1 MTDHDELNLFRL
13 IAEGNE
19 KAFSELF
26 HEYNSRLFTVVLKIT
41 KSKGDA
47 EEIIQN
53 VFLKLWLN
61 RHKLHEIENPGAWL
75 YKVSSNLAL
84 SFLRSKASLLRH
96 QKVMQFRHSNEPD
109 DIQLELEA
117 KEIKKLV
124 SLAIEDL
131 PAGRREIFKLSRND
145 GLNRMEIAR
154 KLGIAESTVK
164 NQLGSALKFIQ
175 QYINQRNGVSL
186 PVIILLFF

>member
-1 MTDHDELNLFRL
+1 MTEHEELKLFKL

-19 KAFSELF
+19 SAFSEVF
-26 HEYNSRLFTVVLKIT
+26 HEYNSRLFMVVLKIT
-41 KSKGDA
+41 KSESEA

-75 YKVSSNLAL
+75 YKVASNLAL
-84 SFLRSKASLLRH
+84 SFLRTKATQLRH
-96 QKVMQFRHSNEPD
+96 EKVLQCRQLNQQD
-109 DIQLELEA
+109 DIQLQLEA
-117 KEIKKLV
+117 KEIKNLV
-124 SLAIEDL
+124 STAIEGL
-131 PAGRREIFKLSRND
+131 PPGRREVYILSRHE
-145 GLNRMEIAR
+145 GLNRMEIASR
-154 KLGIAESTVK
+154 LGITESTVK

-186 PVIILLFF
+186 PVIVLLLF

>member
-1 MTDHDELNLFRL
+1 MTEHEELKLFKL

-19 KAFSELF
+19 SAFSEVF
-26 HEYNSRLFTVVLKIT
+26 HEYNSRLFMVVLKIT
-41 KSKGDA
+41 KSESEA

-75 YKVSSNLAL
+75 YKVASNLAL
-84 SFLRSKASLLRH
+84 SFLRSKATQLRH
-96 QKVMQFRHSNEPD
+96 EKVLQCRQLNLQD
-109 DIQLELEA
+109 DIQLQLEA
-117 KEIKKLV
+117 KEIKNLV
-124 SLAIEDL
+124 SIAIEGL
-131 PAGRREIFKLSRND
+131 PPGRRELYILSRHE
-145 GLNRMEIAR
+145 GLNRMEIASR
-154 KLGIAESTVK
+154 LGITESTVK

-186 PVIILLFF
+186 PVIVLLLF

>member
-1 MTDHDELNLFRL
+1 MTEHEELKLFKL

-19 KAFSELF
+19 RAFSEVF
-26 HEYNSRLFTVVLKIT
+26 HEYNSRLFMVVLKIT
-41 KSKGDA
+41 KSESEA

-75 YKVSSNLAL
+75 YKVASNLAL
-84 SFLRSKASLLRH
+84 SFLRSKATQLRH
-96 QKVMQFRHSNEPD
+96 EKVLQCRQLNPQD
-109 DIQLELEA
+109 DIQLQLEA
-117 KEIKKLV
+117 KEIKNLV
-124 SLAIEDL
+124 STAIEGL
-131 PAGRREIFKLSRND
+131 PPGRREVYILSRHE
-145 GLNRMEIAR
+145 GLNRMEIASR
-154 KLGIAESTVK
+154 LGITESTVK

-186 PVIILLFF
+186 PVIVLLLF